1 MYCDILSAFIIV
13 GVESFTYIN
22 KSSFPATWK
31 VVKCLPLQIGLK
43 EW

>member
-13 GVESFTYIN
+13 GVENITYIN

-31 VVKCLPLQIGLK
+31 ARKCLPLQIGMK